1 MSAVWFIEV
10 NIVNGRK
17 TRLRVEKITEIREDM
32 VATEGKARGDKKP
45 VVRIIMEGG
54 ANVVAEGET
63 MDTLWERLQTA
74 LQRPLY
80 LCPAP
85 VRSADDI

>member
-10 NIVNGRK
+10 NILNGRK
-17 TRLRVEKITEIREDM
+17 TRLRVEKITEVREDLM
-32 VATEGKARGDKKP
+32 TESKVRGEKKA

-63 MDTLWERLQTA
+63 MAQFWDRLQTA

-85 VRSADDI
+85 VREADDV

>member
-10 NIVNGRK
+10 NILNGRK
-17 TRLRVEKITEIREDM
+17 TRLRVEKITEVREDLM
-32 VATEGKARGDKKP
+32 TESKVRGEKKA

-63 MDTLWERLQTA
+63 MSQFWDRLQTA

-85 VRSADDI
+85 VREADDV

>member
-10 NIVNGRK
+10 NILNGRK
-17 TRLRVEKITEIREDM
+17 TRLRVEKITEVREDLM
-32 VATEGKARGDKKP
+32 TEGKVRGEKKP

-63 MDTLWERLQTA
+63 MAQFWERLQTS

-80 LCPAP
+80 LCPSP
-85 VRSADDI
+85 IRGDDDL

>member
-10 NIVNGRK
+10 NILNGRK
-17 TRLRVEKITEIREDM
+17 TRLRVEKITEVREDLM
-32 VATEGKARGDKKP
+32 TESKVRGEKKS

-63 MDTLWERLQTA
+63 MAQVWDRLQTA

-85 VRSADDI
+85 VREADDV

>member
-10 NIVNGRK
+10 NILNGRK
-17 TRLRVEKITEIREDM
+17 TRVRVEKITEVREDLM
-32 VATEGKARGDKKP
+32 TESKVRGEKKS

-63 MDTLWERLQTA
+63 MAQFWDRLQTA

-85 VRSADDI
+85 VREADDV